1 MCRKGMGKRILT
13 DGTILR
19 WQSSCQK
26 YTVRLSNAC
35 FLKILEMARAHSPNE
50 VGTSLV
56 GCYSDNGFEASVLD
70 LAPLSP
76 DSKGS
81 RTSFYRGTAGLRKF
95 FTKLRETFSGK
106 RHYVGE
112 WHSHPDATP
121 LPSQTDDRQQLAIA
135 KDTNTKC
142 PECILILIGHTLSNV
157 DEIGVFVY
165 SRKRGRIPLA
175 PTHQSENTVDSHPS
189 VSSN

>member
-1 MCRKGMGKRILT
+1 M
-13 DGTILR
+13 
-19 WQSSCQK
+19 
-26 YTVRLSNAC
+26 
-35 FLKILEMARAHSPNE
+35 LEMAQAHSPNE

-70 LAPLSP
+70 IAPLTP

-81 RTSFYRGTAGLRKF
+81 RTSFYRGTTGLRKF
-95 FTKLRETFSGK
+95 FTKLREMSSSE
-106 RHYVGE
+106 RYYVGE

-121 LPSQTDDRQQLAIA
+121 FPSQADDRQQLAIA

-165 SRKRGRIPLA
+165 SQKKGRIPLA
-175 PTHQSENTVDSHPS
+175 LTHQSENRVNSYS
-189 VSSN
+189 

>member
-13 DGTILR
+13 DGTTLM
-19 WQSSCQK
+19 WQSDCQK
-26 YTVRLSNAC
+26 YTIRLSNAC
-35 FLKILEMARAHSPNE
+35 FLKILEMAQSHSPNE

-56 GCYSDNGFEASVLD
+56 GCYSDNGFEASILD

-81 RTSFYRGTAGLRKF
+81 RTSFYRGVAGLRKF
-95 FTKLRETFSGK
+95 FTKLRRTFSGK
-106 RHYVGE
+106 RYYVGE
-112 WHSHPDATP
+112 WHSHPGASP
-121 LPSQTDDRQQLAIA
+121 FPSQTDDKNQLVIA
-135 KDTNTKC
+135 EDTNTAC
-142 PECILILIGHTLSNV
+142 PECILILIGHTLSSV

-175 PTHQSENTVDSHPS
+175 QIYQSQDTVDSPTS
-189 VSSN
+189 V